1 MSRKTLL
8 TEAQVRQFM
17 KLASLRPIN
26 SVRLTEFGYDDSQN
40 EGVIG
45 ALDSLVGARDEED
58 ELEAELGA
66 TEDELGAEDELAG
79 EEGDEL
85 GDLDADLGAEE
96 GGGDMVSVDDFM
108 SALETALEDVMGEPT
123 TVDMDAGEEEE
134 EVEADLELPGGEEL
148 ELGAEEEEELPGG
161 RDLYENEDDLVNEVA
176 RRVAARLVKEK
187 KTNDLSTQLAE
198 RIFNRITAK

>member
-26 SVRLTEFGYDDSQN
+26 PVRLTEFGYDESQN
-40 EGVIG
+40 EGLMG
-45 ALDSLVGARDEED
+45 AGGEED

-85 GDLDADLGAEE
+85 GDLDADLGAED

-123 TVDMDAGEEEE
+123 TVDLDAGEEEE